1 MLFVLSITLCMVIK
15 MPEEFA
21 NYSVGKRVRS
31 LRKKYG
37 LSQESLALKAD
48 ITPAYLGQ
56 IERGKKHPTVVTVEK
71 VCRSFNISLSEFFQD
86 AAEPVSQTD
95 AFQEQIAFEL
105 KDCTDDEKKEI
116 IEIIRHALK
125 LRHY

>member
-1 MLFVLSITLCMVIK
+1 MLFVFSITLCMVII

-21 NYSVGKRVRS
+21 NYSVGKRVRG

-37 LSQESLALKAD
+37 LSQESLALKAE

-71 VCRSFNISLSEFFQD
+71 LCRSFNISLSEFFQD
-86 AAEPVSQTD
+86 AAQPVSQTD

-125 LRHY
+125 LRHQ